1 MLRSLPLIGLFLI
14 ISSFTALCT
23 SLSVVAQTNSQIPQ
37 IKEISKTIQG
47 RTLTIPDFE
56 NIDWSSLKQYRSS
69 FEALVSKMP
78 ELKDAQLLKL
88 DDKIPDSLTISSLA
102 IADNYWSSQEHGD
115 SKVPTEQYVSGTV
128 TCSGKNEPV
137 ATEPGIAASYLELSD
152 AAGKSGKYYG
162 KRWVSGD
169 DQQVDGGCGILQSVN
184 GGKEPA
190 GRLVYGTDTF
200 KIVLNKAD
208 EKSQSAS
215 FSAYMHVCTEIL
227 GSKTCT
233 PYFIPMP
240 WVPVSGHNWVMVG
253 EGIE

>member
-1 MLRSLPLIGLFLI
+1 MLKYLPN
-14 ISSFTALCT
+14 FTVLL
-23 SLSVVAQTNSQIPQ
+23 SLSLTYSLIPSKATSQTNSYSPQ
-37 IKEISKTIQG
+37 IKEISRTIQG

-56 NIDWSSLKQYRSS
+56 NIDWFSLKKYRSS
-69 FEALVSKMP
+69 FEAEVSKIP

-88 DDKIPDSLTISSLA
+88 DDKIPDSVIVSNLA
-102 IADNYWSSQEHGD
+102 IADNYWSNAEHGD

-137 ATEPGIAASYLELSD
+137 APESRLATSYLELSD
-152 AAGKSGKYYG
+152 AAGNSGKYYG

-169 DQQVDGGCGILQSVN
+169 DQQVDGGCGILKSVN

-253 EGIE
+253 EGAI

>member
-1 MLRSLPLIGLFLI
+1 MLKYLPTLAVVLSISLTCSLM
-14 ISSFTALCT
+14 T
-23 SLSVVAQTNSQIPQ
+23 SNVKSQTNYSSPIVL
-37 IKEISKTIQG
+37 EISKTIQG

-56 NIDWSSLKQYRSS
+56 HIDWSELKKYRSS
-69 FEALVSKMP
+69 FEAQVINIP
-78 ELKDAQLLKL
+78 ELKDAQLMML
-88 DDKIPDSLTISSLA
+88 DDKIPDSVTISNLA
-102 IADNYWSSQEHGD
+102 IADNYWSNAEHGD
-115 SKVPTEQYVSGTV
+115 SKVQRAQYVSGTV

-137 ATEPGIAASYLELSD
+137 APDSGLATSYLELSD

-169 DQQVDGGCGILQSVN
+169 DQQVEGGCGILKSVN

-240 WVPVSGHNWVMVG
+240 WVTVSGHNWVMVG
-253 EGIE
+253 EGAT

>member
-1 MLRSLPLIGLFLI
+1 MSKYLRLIGIFFNACVLTC
-14 ISSFTALCT
+14 SSNSVRSQT
-23 SLSVVAQTNSQIPQ
+23 SQASQIPQ

-56 NIDWSSLKQYRSS
+56 NIDWSVMKQYRSS
-69 FEALVSKMP
+69 FETHLNSIP

-88 DDKIPDSLTISSLA
+88 DDKFPDLAINQLA
-102 IADNYWSSQEHGD
+102 IADNYWSNAEHGD
-115 SKVPTEQYVSGTV
+115 SKVPTETYVSGTV
-128 TCSGKNEPV
+128 TCSGTNEPV
-137 ATEPGIAASYLELSD
+137 APESGLAASYLELSD
-152 AAGKSGKYYG
+152 AAGYGGKYYG

-169 DQQVDGGCGILQSVN
+169 QQVEGGCGILKSVN

-208 EKSQSAS
+208 EKTQEAT
-215 FSAYMHVCTEIL
+215 FSAYMHICADTL
-227 GSKTCT
+227 AGKTCT

-240 WVPVSGHNWVMVG
+240 WVPVSGHNWVVVG
-253 EGIE
+253 RGVAE